1 MAKQRGRWERVRM
14 KCVIKA
20 AVITGE
26 NPRFSPISATG
37 YNLSVLR
44 RRLVGSVSQTQEEI
58 CSEEHAS
65 SILRQSS
72 NPVCAKQ
79 GPNNTEPNLY
89 HHGETTYNVG

>member
-1 MAKQRGRWERVRM
+1 MRM

-65 SILRQSS
+65 SIFRQSS
-72 NPVCAKQ
+72 NSVSGFSMMVQVRLCVV
-79 GPNNTEPNLY
+79 GPLF
-89 HHGETTYNVG
+89 GTYRVG